1 MRGALILVCVPKLR
15 LCVKVKEMATQS
27 SFLSWEIPWT
37 EEPARIQSM
46 GSQTES
52 TQLDATEQLNSKGR
66 GTLILIWVPKLR
78 ISVKVLKCSMTSRHG
93 ERNEKA
99 E

>member
-1 MRGALILVCVPKLR
+1 
-15 LCVKVKEMATQS
+15 
-27 SFLSWEIPWT
+27 
-37 EEPARIQSM
+37 M